1 MASKI
6 KGITLEIGGDS
17 SEFVKAA
24 NEADASMK
32 SLGKE
37 VSDINKG
44 LKFDPS
50 NVTLLGQKVDVT
62 ADRLKNA
69 EEKLKSLK
77 AAQKDVEDA
86 FKSGKMGEEEYR
98 AFQRE
103 VTTAESQVG
112 NFKKQLKDAKSD
124 YKEHNSV
131 LGKAKDAVKNFS
143 EEHPK
148 AAKAIETTGKAAKA
162 LASGGLKLMQTGAKA
177 AGAAVGA
184 LSAGAVAL
192 GKAVLN
198 SAKDAAEYGNT
209 IDKSSQKMGIAA
221 DEYQKLSYA
230 ANLSGT
236 SMATLQKATQK
247 LQKAGSDLDVSQALD
262 QLYKIED
269 ADERAAAA
277 QEMFGQ
283 KIANELAPMLNQG
296 GESFNAAK
304 ERAEE
309 YGLVMSD
316 AAIKASAAFQD
327 TKTTMTDTIKMI
339 GTNLASELL
348 PGINSVMEGITGLFT
363 GDEGAAKKIED
374 GINQLVQDLDGVV
387 QKIVKI
393 FERIMPVIIE
403 MAPKVINTLSEGLL
417 KNLDTLINA
426 AFDVVQAL
434 VDGLLTPE
442 NIQALM
448 NGAVSLLS
456 KLVDFLGKNANML
469 VTSAI
474 TVVTTLIQAFSN
486 PANMQTL
493 IQGSIDMIS
502 GIVTALIDNA
512 PMLISAALE
521 MGKELVAALINYD
534 WMSLAKKI
542 YASIKNAIIGL
553 FKGGSDD
560 NSHAGGLDYVPYDN
574 YPASLHRGE
583 AVITA
588 AENLNRQTQA
598 QAQSRQMAALTSRV
612 DALTVAV
619 NREKNV
625 SFNVQATGSYS
636 QMLRLMNLEF
646 KRINQAGSAW

>member
-1 MASKI
+1 M
-6 KGITLEIGGDS
+6 IGGDS
-17 SEFVKAA
+17 TGFVKATE
-24 NEADASMK
+24 EADASMK
-32 SLGKE
+32 TLGKE
-37 VSDINKG
+37 VTDINKG
-44 LKFDPS
+44 LKFDPT

-62 ADRLKNA
+62 SER
-69 EEKLKSLK
+69 LK
-77 AAQKDVEDA
+77 AATDKLDALKSKQKDVEEA
-86 FKSGKMGEEEYR
+86 FKNGDIGAEEYR

-103 VTTAESQVG
+103 VTTAESQVKT
-112 NFKKQLKDAKSD
+112 FKNQLDKANDD
-124 YKEHNSV
+124 YKSHTSL
-131 LGKAKDAVKNFS
+131 LGKAKDALHNFS

-148 AAKAIETTGKAAKA
+148 AAKAIETTGKVAKGIA
-162 LASGGLKLMQTGAKA
+162 TGGLKLMEGATKA

-184 LSAGAVAL
+184 LTAGAVAL
-192 GKAVLN
+192 GKAVFD
-198 SAKDAAEYGNT
+198 SAEKAAQYGDNV
-209 IDKSSQKMGIAA
+209 DKSSQKMGIAA

-230 ANLSGT
+230 ADLSGT
-236 SMATLQKATQK
+236 SIDTLQKATQK

-262 QLYKIED
+262 QLYAIED

-277 QEMFGQ
+277 QEMFGA

-296 GESFNAAK
+296 GEAFNEAK
-304 ERAEE
+304 NRAEE

-316 AAIKASAAFQD
+316 AAIKASAAFDD
-327 TKTTMTDTIKMI
+327 TKTTMVDTISMI

-403 MAPKVINTLSEGLL
+403 MAPKVISTLSEGLL
-417 KNLDTLINA
+417 NNLDTLINA

-474 TVVTTLIQAFSN
+474 SVVTTLIQAFSN
-486 PANMQTL
+486 PQNMQTL
-493 IQGSIDMIS
+493 IHGSIDMIT

-560 NSHAGGLDYVPYDN
+560 NKHAGGLDYVPYDN